1 MTDKRRRAG
10 GMAMLLI
17 YPMDDKVEILDMSH
31 AVVGLVF
38 PALIPGV
45 KTPMDATIRDPSKG
59 DTTRTHAI
67 VVVIVVSVEVLRSR
81 CEWQTCTCVHWSSM
95 ARRSWTPVASW
106 DACNWLRRWN

>member
-1 MTDKRRRAG
+1 MHVHHLGDHGTDEWRRAG

-45 KTPMDATIRDPSKG
+45 NTFMDATIRDP
-59 DTTRTHAI
+59 
-67 VVVIVVSVEVLRSR
+67 
-81 CEWQTCTCVHWSSM
+81 
-95 ARRSWTPVASW
+95 
-106 DACNWLRRWN
+106 

>member
-1 MTDKRRRAG
+1 
-10 GMAMLLI
+10 MAMLLI
-17 YPMDDKVEILDMSH
+17 HPMDDKVEILDMSH

-45 KTPMDATIRDPSKG
+45 NTFMDATIHDPSKG
-59 DTTRTHAI
+59 DTTRTYAI

-95 ARRSWTPVASW
+95 ARRSWTPDASR